1 MTRSD
6 QRTTLHGLPR
16 RTPLRRTVVTRA
28 ALVVATGVACVV
40 FASTSP
46 YFLSANNL
54 INLLNDLALAG
65 IVAIPATFLMMT
77 GHVDLSVGATSALTG
92 VVLAAWAPSYG
103 ILGGLA
109 VAVGAGLV
117 VGVVNGALVT
127 VGGVNNVAATF
138 ATMALARGLAYLIP
152 SGLAI
157 VLLGFRALGNTEPLW
172 GIALPT
178 FMFGAFAVLAGVLS
192 RRTAGRRARTIGRI
206 PRSRRLE
213 RRSERR
219 WVFGLY
225 LVSALAATLVGLIRT
240 SQLGTGLPSAA
251 VGLELTVVTAVLL
264 GGGHLAGGRG
274 SVGGTL
280 LALVLIYTINNG
292 LSLANVTAYA
302 GQVFTAALLVIALV
316 IDGPLPRRG
325 QADSSDPL
333 TR

>member
-28 ALVVATGVACVV
+28 ALVVA
-40 FASTSP
+40 
-46 YFLSANNL
+46 
-54 INLLNDLALAG
+54 
-65 IVAIPATFLMMT
+65 
-77 GHVDLSVGATSALTG
+77 TG

-178 FMFGAFAVLAGVLS
+178 FMFGAFSSSMAQAERGRLKVLGVSSRKRMAMAPDVPTIAETLPGFEVVSWYGVLGPAGMPPAIAS
-192 RRTAGRRARTIGRI
+192 R
-206 PRSRRLE
+206 PH
-213 RRSERR
+213 
-219 WVFGLY
+219 
-225 LVSALAATLVGLIRT
+225 
-240 SQLGTGLPSAA
+240 
-251 VGLELTVVTAVLL
+251 
-264 GGGHLAGGRG
+264 GGKDAH
-274 SVGGTL
+274 
-280 LALVLIYTINNG
+280 
-292 LSLANVTAYA
+292 
-302 GQVFTAALLVIALV
+302 
-316 IDGPLPRRG
+316 D
-325 QADSSDPL
+325 
-333 TR
+333 